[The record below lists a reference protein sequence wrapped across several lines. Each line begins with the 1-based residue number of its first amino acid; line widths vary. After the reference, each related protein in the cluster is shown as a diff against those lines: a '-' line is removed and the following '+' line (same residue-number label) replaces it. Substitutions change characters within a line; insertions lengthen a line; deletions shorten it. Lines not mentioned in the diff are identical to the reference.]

1 MKRYRPLVF
10 FGIALMLGLVTSFL
24 VFSWL
29 QNEKN
34 KLMAAP
40 LPLAKKVPVLVA
52 NADLA
57 WGTKLTQEMMQ
68 VQELPS
74 DALPEGYFSKQEDI
88 KDRVLLADL
97 RRNEMLL
104 ESKLAPI
111 GTSGGVAA
119 VTDVNKRAMSV
130 KVDDVIGVAGFIKPA
145 DRVDV
150 MVTIE
155 PEAGKQGHAVA
166 KMILENVKVLAAGT
180 QMERKGKDEEPKP
193 VQVITVEVE
202 VEEAEK
208 LALASNQGKL
218 RLALRNPLNSERVL
232 TKGVQ
237 VGSLLNSYRP
247 KSMTNGEGGGQSR
260 DYQGRCPQGNHVLGS
275 GRHGNAV
282 HTASIKRSEAMDSG
296 PGLQRNSADW
306 SFGSRGKD

>member
-10 FGIALMLGLVTSFL
+10 FGIALMLGLVTSIL

-29 QNEKN
+29 QNEKDR
-34 KLMAAP
+34 LMAAP
-40 LPLAKKVPVLVA
+40 LTLTKKVSVVVA
-52 NADLA
+52 NADLI
-57 WGTKLTQEMMQ
+57 WGTQLTPEMVQ
-68 VQELPS
+68 VQEFQS
-74 DALPEGYFSKQEDI
+74 DSLPEGHFANPEEL

-97 RRNEMLL
+97 KRNEILL

-119 VTDVNKRAMSV
+119 VTNINKRAMSV

-155 PEAGKQGHAVA
+155 PEAGKQGNTMA

-180 QMERKGKDEEPKP
+180 QMERKGKDQEPTQ
-193 VQVITVEVE
+193 VQVITVEVD

-208 LALASNQGKL
+208 LALASTQGRL
-218 RLALRNPLNSERVL
+218 RLALRNPLNSEKVL
-232 TKGVQ
+232 TKGAQ
-237 VGSLLNSYRP
+237 VGSLVSSYRP
-247 KSMTNGEGGGQSR
+247 KPVTNGEGGFR
-260 DYQGRCPQGNHVLGS
+260 VEI
-275 GRHGNAV
+275 
-282 HTASIKRSEAMDSG
+282 IKGDVRKEIK
-296 PGLQRNSADW
+296 
-306 SFGSRGKD
+306 F

>member
-10 FGIALMLGLVTSFL
+10 FGLALFLGVVTSVL

-34 KLMAAP
+34 RLLAAP
-40 LPLAKKVPVLVA
+40 LLTTKNVQVLVA
-52 NADLA
+52 NADIP
-57 WGTKLTQEMMQ
+57 WGTKLTPEMVLMQEI
-68 VQELPS
+68 PPG
-74 DALPEGYFSKQEDI
+74 AIPEGNFTTLESI
-88 KDRVLLADL
+88 KDRVLLADVK
-97 RRNEMLL
+97 RNEMLL
-104 ESKLAPI
+104 ESKLAPL
-111 GTSGGVAA
+111 GTTGGGVAA

-155 PEAGKQGHAVA
+155 PTPGKPEHAVS
-166 KMILENVKVLAAGT
+166 KTILENVKVLAAGT

-193 VQVITVEVE
+193 VQVITVEVD

-208 LALASNQGKL
+208 LALASTQGRL
-218 RLALRNPLNSERVL
+218 RLALRNPLNSEKVL
-232 TKGVQ
+232 TKGAQ

-247 KSMTNGEGGGQSR
+247 KPVTNGEGGFR
-260 DYQGRCPQGNHVLGS
+260 VEI
-275 GRHGNAV
+275 
-282 HTASIKRSEAMDSG
+282 IKGDVRKEVK
-296 PGLQRNSADW
+296 
-306 SFGSRGKD
+306 F

>member
-1 MKRYRPLVF
+1 MKRYRPLAF
-10 FGIALMLGLVTSFL
+10 FGLALVLAVVTSVL
-24 VFSWL
+24 VFSWM

-34 KLMAAP
+34 RLMAAP
-40 LPLAKKVPVLVA
+40 LPTTSNVSVLVA

-57 WGTKLTQEMMQ
+57 WGTKLAPEMLQ
-68 VQELPS
+68 LQDIPPG
-74 DALPEGYFSKQEDI
+74 AIPEGHFTSMEAI
-88 KDRVLLADL
+88 KDRVLLVDIK
-97 RRNEMLL
+97 RNELLL
-104 ESKLAPI
+104 ESKLAPL
-111 GTSGGVAA
+111 GTTSGGVAA

-155 PEAGKQGHAVA
+155 PEHNRQGHPISKV
-166 KMILENVKVLAAGT
+166 ILENVKVLAAGT

-193 VQVITVEVE
+193 VQVITVEVD

-232 TKGVQ
+232 TKGAS
-237 VGSLLNSYRP
+237 VGALLSSFRP
-247 KSMTNGEGGGQSR
+247 KQAPKAHDGEGSVR
-260 DYQGRCPQGNHVLGS
+260 IEV
-275 GRHGNAV
+275 
-282 HTASIKRSEAMDSG
+282 IKGDVRKEVK
-296 PGLQRNSADW
+296 
-306 SFGSRGKD
+306 F